1 MKNKTASFFK
11 GMGIGLAVGSA
22 ATYTCK
28 MVIENKNSLSKTAA
42 KACKAVGSF
51 INNLKTMM

>member
-1 MKNKTASFFK
+1 
-11 GMGIGLAVGSA
+11 MGIGLAVGAASA
-22 ATYTCK
+22 YTCQT
-28 MVIENKNSLSKTAA
+28 VIENKNSLSKTAA